1 MRSAT
6 DRSPTEE
13 PSGRTAI
20 VDAAVD
26 LIGRHGASGTTVR
39 GVADAADVSAAL
51 VIHHFGSKAGL
62 QQACDER
69 VRGVIARFAESVT
82 DDPSAMGA
90 QALLAEP
97 DVGPALAYIATSLQ
111 SGGDVGRWWFRQ
123 MMQMADDMFPPMV
136 AAGRARAV
144 ADVEMTSL
152 LLMAM
157 DLGLLF
163 MRPLVEERLGADLTD
178 PAVLERWALAEVD
191 LLTNGFIVEP
201 GKDDR

>member
-1 MRSAT
+1 
-6 DRSPTEE
+6 
-13 PSGRTAI
+13 
-20 VDAAVD
+20 
-26 LIGRHGASGTTVR
+26 
-39 GVADAADVSAAL
+39 
-51 VIHHFGSKAGL
+51 
-62 QQACDER
+62 
-69 VRGVIARFAESVT
+69 
-82 DDPSAMGA
+82 
-90 QALLAEP
+90 
-97 DVGPALAYIATSLQ
+97 
-111 SGGDVGRWWFRQ
+111 
-123 MMQMADDMFPPMV
+123 MV